1 MTDIIA
7 SDKPKVIA
15 WQLYRTLVGLGLACA
30 LLIVAVFL
38 VTAPVIDSNRQAAL
52 QAAVFQVL
60 SGASDFTAF
69 YLLNGNLEPAGDA
82 ANRGELVFAGFDKGG
97 ALVGVAIQASGM
109 GYQDTIEVI
118 YGYDP
123 QRQQIIGFQIL
134 QSRETPGLGDR
145 IASYPPFLRNF
156 QALDVT
162 LNRDQS
168 SLLQAVT
175 AVKEGRK
182 TVPWQIDGITGATI
196 SSNAVASILQASAG
210 RLLPVIFRQQD
221 KLQQGAAP

>member
-7 SDKPKVIA
+7 SDKTKVMA

-30 LLIVAVFL
+30 LLIVVVFL

-52 QAAVFQVL
+52 QAAVYQVL
-60 SGASDFTAF
+60 PGANDSTAF
-69 YLLNGNLEPAGDA
+69 YLLNGSLEPVGDS
-82 ANRGELVFAGFDKGG
+82 ANRGELVFAGFDEGG

-123 QRQQIIGFQIL
+123 QRQQIIGFQVL

-162 LNRDQS
+162 LDREQS
-168 SLLQAVT
+168 SLLHAVT

-182 TVPWQIDGITGATI
+182 TAAWQIDGITGATI
-196 SSNAVASILQASAG
+196 SSKAVASILQASAA

-221 KLQQGAAP
+221 KLQQGVAP